1 MSRMKTTASKA
12 VLPHFSQPMQCLAVN
27 KLPEG
32 EDWTFEVKWD
42 GYRALAV
49 GGAGKVLIYSRNE
62 KRMDPRFPNIVEG
75 LSTIPGSWV
84 IDGEIV
90 AFDEQGRPSFQILQN
105 TRTSPHGTAFYAFDL
120 IHLNGVDLHA
130 RPLKERRKLLD
141 ALLRKPV
148 KRLLKGERTAVR
160 TSPVLKASGQEA
172 FAAIKGL
179 GMEGVVGKRSGS
191 RYEAGERTGAWIKM
205 RANKEQELVIGGYVP
220 GTHGFDSLVVGY
232 YEGKKL
238 MYAARIKNGFVSK
251 IRSELFPMLKARKI
265 ARCPFTNLPEDHRT
279 RFGEALTAEK
289 MAECR
294 WVRPDLVCQISFLE
308 WTDANHLRH
317 ASFLGMRE
325 DKRAKDVVR
334 ET

>member
-1 MSRMKTTASKA
+1 MSRNESAKLKP
-12 VLPHFSQPMQCLAVN
+12 VLPQFVQPMQCFAVHD
-27 KLPEG
+27 LPDG
-32 EDWTFEVKWD
+32 ADWTFEVKWD

-49 GGAGKVLIYSRNE
+49 GGGGKVVIYSRNE
-62 KRMDPRFPNIVEG
+62 KRLDPRFPNIVQG

-120 IHLNGVDLHA
+120 IHLNGVDLQG

-148 KRLLKGERTAVR
+148 KRLLAGERTAVR

-179 GMEGVVGKRSGS
+179 GMEGIIGKRSGG
-191 RYEAGERTGAWIKM
+191 RYEAGERSGSWIKM

-220 GTHGFDSLVVGY
+220 GTHGFESLVVGLRGQ
-232 YEGKKL
+232 EADVCRQDQKW
-238 MYAARIKNGFVSK
+238 IC
-251 IRSELFPMLKARKI
+251 SENP
-265 ARCPFTNLPEDHRT
+265 
-279 RFGEALTAEK
+279 G
-289 MAECR
+289 
-294 WVRPDLVCQISFLE
+294 
-308 WTDANHLRH
+308 
-317 ASFLGMRE
+317 
-325 DKRAKDVVR
+325 
-334 ET
+334 